1 MQKKAER
8 GRRMEKP
15 EKNGSRKTEKRIKAE
30 ADEREK
36 EREVELEL
44 ENSCIDEK
52 LQLEKVNLEWLKI
65 EAFAREN
72 LESEARLR
80 ED

>member
-1 MQKKAER
+1 MSPTDVRIELTGKPKKAGR

-36 EREVELEL
+36 EREVELKR
-44 ENSCIDEK
+44 ENLCIDERK
-52 LQLEKVNLEWLKI
+52 
-65 EAFAREN
+65 
-72 LESEARLR
+72 
-80 ED
+80 

>member
-1 MQKKAER
+1 
-8 GRRMEKP
+8 MEKP

-30 ADEREK
+30 ADEPEK

-52 LQLEKVNLEWLKI
+52 LQLEKVNLE
-65 EAFAREN
+65 
-72 LESEARLR
+72 
-80 ED
+80 

>member
-1 MQKKAER
+1 
-8 GRRMEKP
+8 MEKP

-36 EREVELEL
+36 EREVELKL

-52 LQLEKVNLEWLKI
+52 LQLEKVNLE
-65 EAFAREN
+65 
-72 LESEARLR
+72 
-80 ED
+80 